1 MLAGPACLKS
11 NGGFLVHLVELGIAM
26 ETFVERRTSKRFQV
40 KLPMTV
46 RWTNGSAIGEAH
58 TESED
63 ISSRGVYFFL
73 PTEVQSSSVIEI
85 VLTLLHENTL
95 AAPLRVRCQ
104 GRVLR
109 TEIKELDRI
118 GVVTKIERFEFL
130 RGNENTA

>member
-1 MLAGPACLKS
+1 VLAGPACLKS

>member
-63 ISSRGVYFFL
+63 ITSRGVYFLL
-73 PTEVQSSSVIEI
+73 PEEVKSGSAVEI

-109 TEIKELDRI
+109 TEIKKLNRV
-118 GVVTKIERFEFL
+118 GTVARFEWYEFL
-130 RGNENTA
+130 RCNENTA